1 MNPHQDHTPDT
12 PAGERHH
19 PPASQPTA
27 PPAAPPAAH
36 GPIQARGRRRRATLL
51 TAAVDLLTEGGFAAV
66 THRAVA
72 HRANLPLAATT
83 YYFTSRDQLLAEAF
97 AQLVETELAT
107 TRTWITGHGLTAL
120 TDQIAT
126 ADRTRQLG
134 LWELYVHAGRDPV
147 LQQIARRWTDG
158 CARILAETL
167 HLPETD
173 TRVRL
178 LYTTLSALWLEQVV
192 EQRPL
197 DEARTLLTLAVT
209 TAKNA
214 LPPP

>member
-1 MNPHQDHTPDT
+1 MNPHQDPTQP
-12 PAGERHH
+12 GERPPTQPGERPHPH
-19 PPASQPTA
+19 PPT
-27 PPAAPPAAH
+27 
-36 GPIQARGRRRRATLL
+36 QARGRRRRATLL
-51 TAAVDLLTEGGFAAV
+51 TAAVDLLTQGGFAAV

-72 HRANLPLAATT
+72 HHANLPLAATT
-83 YYFTSRDQLLAEAF
+83 YYFASRDQLLAEAF
-97 AQLVETELAT
+97 AQLVETELTT
-107 TRTWITGHGLTAL
+107 TRTWITDHGLTAL

-147 LQQIARRWTDG
+147 LQQIARRWADG
-158 CARILAETL
+158 CIRIIADTL

-178 LYTTLSALWLEQVV
+178 LYTTLSTLWLEQVV

-197 DEARTLLTLAVT
+197 DEARTLLTLAVK
-209 TAKNA
+209 TAENA

>member
-1 MNPHQDHTPDT
+1 MNPHHDP
-12 PAGERHH
+12 
-19 PPASQPTA
+19 A
-27 PPAAPPAAH
+27 PPRPA
-36 GPIQARGRRRRATLL
+36 QERGRRRRATLL

-72 HRANLPLAATT
+72 QRAHLPLAATT

-97 AQLVETELAT
+97 ARLVETELAT
-107 TRTWITGHGLTAL
+107 TRTWITDHGLTAL
-120 TDQIAT
+120 PDQIAHT
-126 ADRTRQLG
+126 DRHRQLG

-158 CARILAETL
+158 CVHLVADAL
-167 HLPETD
+167 HLPATD

-178 LYTTLSALWLEQVV
+178 LYTTLFTLWLEHLV

-197 DEARTLLTLAVT
+197 DDTRALLT
-209 TAKNA
+209 TAIENA
-214 LPPP
+214 LRPP

>member
-1 MNPHQDHTPDT
+1 MNPHQDHTPDP

-19 PPASQPTA
+19 LPAAVPPAP
-27 PPAAPPAAH
+27 H
-36 GPIQARGRRRRATLL
+36 GPTQARGRRRRATLL
-51 TAAVDLLTEGGFAAV
+51 AAAVDLLTEGGFAAV

-97 AQLVETELAT
+97 AQLVETELTT
-107 TRTWITGHGLTAL
+107 TRTWITDHGLSAL
-120 TDQIAT
+120 TDQIAA

-147 LQQIARRWTDG
+147 LQQIARRWADG
-158 CARILAETL
+158 CVRIVAETL

>member
-1 MNPHQDHTPDT
+1 MNPQHEHPS
-12 PAGERHH
+12 PPPHH
-19 PPASQPTA
+19 AVT
-27 PPAAPPAAH
+27 
-36 GPIQARGRRRRATLL
+36 QARARRRRAALL
-51 TAAVDLLTEGGFAAV
+51 AAAVDLLTEGGFAAV

-72 HRANLPLAATT
+72 HRAHLPLAATT

-107 TRTWITGHGLTAL
+107 TRAWITDHGLAGL
-120 TDQIAT
+120 PDQLAA

-158 CARILAETL
+158 CVRLIADAL
-167 HLPETD
+167 HLPATD
-173 TRVRL
+173 PRLRL

-192 EQRPL
+192 EERPAG
-197 DEARTLLTLAVT
+197 DARTLLALAL
-209 TAKNA
+209 KNA
-214 LPPP
+214 LSPT

>member
-1 MNPHQDHTPDT
+1 MNPHQDPTQP
-12 PAGERHH
+12 GERPHPH
-19 PPASQPTA
+19 PPTTPTQA
-27 PPAAPPAAH
+27 PT
-36 GPIQARGRRRRATLL
+36 QARGRRRRATLL
-51 TAAVDLLTEGGFAAV
+51 AAAVDLLTQGGFAAV

-72 HRANLPLAATT
+72 HHANLPLAATT

-97 AQLVETELAT
+97 AQLVETELTT
-107 TRTWITGHGLTAL
+107 TRTWITDHGLTAL

-147 LQQIARRWTDG
+147 LQQIARRWADG
-158 CARILAETL
+158 CIRIIADTL

-178 LYTTLSALWLEQVV
+178 LYTTLSTLWLEQVV

-197 DEARTLLTLAVT
+197 DEARTLLTLAVK
-209 TAKNA
+209 TAENA

>member
-1 MNPHQDHTPDT
+1 MNPHHDPTQP
-12 PAGERHH
+12 GERPHTQPGERPHPH
-19 PPASQPTA
+19 PPT
-27 PPAAPPAAH
+27 
-36 GPIQARGRRRRATLL
+36 QARGRRRRATLL
-51 TAAVDLLTEGGFAAV
+51 TAAVDLLTQGGFAAV

-72 HRANLPLAATT
+72 HHANLPLAATT
-83 YYFTSRDQLLAEAF
+83 YYFASRDQLLAEAF
-97 AQLVETELAT
+97 AQLVETELTT
-107 TRTWITGHGLTAL
+107 TRTWITDHGLTAL

-147 LQQIARRWTDG
+147 LQQIARRWADG
-158 CARILAETL
+158 CIRIIADTL

-178 LYTTLSALWLEQVV
+178 LYTTLSTLWLEQVV

-197 DEARTLLTLAVT
+197 DEARTLLTLAVK
-209 TAKNA
+209 TAENA

>member
-1 MNPHQDHTPDT
+1 MNPHPDPPDPPGPPPRHTTPPGPPPNPPPGS
-12 PAGERHH
+12 PAGEH
-19 PPASQPTA
+19 PHT
-27 PPAAPPAAH
+27 
-36 GPIQARGRRRRATLL
+36 QARARRRRATLL
-51 TAAVDLLTEGGFAAV
+51 NAAVDLLTEAGFAAV

-72 HRANLPLAATT
+72 QRAHLPLAATT

-107 TRTWITGHGLTAL
+107 TRTWITHHGLTAI
-120 TDQIAT
+120 TDQVAT
-126 ADRTRQLG
+126 TDRTRQLG

-158 CARILAETL
+158 CVRIIADTL

-178 LYTTLSALWLEQVV
+178 LYTTISTLWLEHLV

-197 DEARTLLTLAVT
+197 TEARALLTIALQNT
-209 TAKNA
+209 

>member
-1 MNPHQDHTPDT
+1 MNPDQNPTQ
-12 PAGERHH
+12 AGERPQPH
-19 PPASQPTA
+19 PPT
-27 PPAAPPAAH
+27 
-36 GPIQARGRRRRATLL
+36 QARGRRRRATLL
-51 TAAVDLLTEGGFAAV
+51 ASAVHLLTQGGFAAV

-72 HRANLPLAATT
+72 HHANLPLAATT
-83 YYFTSRDQLLAEAF
+83 YYFASRDQLLAEAF
-97 AQLVETELAT
+97 AQLVETELTT
-107 TRTWITGHGLTAL
+107 TRTWITDHGLTAL

-147 LQQIARRWTDG
+147 LQQIARRWADG
-158 CARILAETL
+158 CIRIIADTL
-167 HLPETD
+167 HLSETD

-209 TAKNA
+209 TAENA

>member
-1 MNPHQDHTPDT
+1 LNPSQDPSQDPAPRPTP
-12 PAGERHH
+12 PRNPGER
-19 PPASQPTA
+19 PPA
-27 PPAAPPAAH
+27 
-36 GPIQARGRRRRATLL
+36 QARGRQRRATLL

-72 HRANLPLAATT
+72 QRANLPLAATT
-83 YYFTSRDQLLAEAF
+83 YYFASRDQLLAEAF
-97 AQLVETELAT
+97 AQLVETELTT
-107 TRTWITGHGLTAL
+107 TRTWIADHGLTAL
-120 TDQIAT
+120 TDQVAT
-126 ADRTRQLG
+126 ADRNRQLG

-158 CARILAETL
+158 CIRLIADAL
-167 HLPETD
+167 HLPPAD

-178 LYTTLSALWLEQVV
+178 LYTTISALWLEHLV

-197 DEARTLLTLAVT
+197 NEARALLTIAIEIAIENT
-209 TAKNA
+209 

>member
-1 MNPHQDHTPDT
+1 
-12 PAGERHH
+12 
-19 PPASQPTA
+19 
-27 PPAAPPAAH
+27 
-36 GPIQARGRRRRATLL
+36 
-51 TAAVDLLTEGGFAAV
+51 V

-72 HRANLPLAATT
+72 HRAHLPLAATT

-107 TRTWITGHGLTAL
+107 TRAWITDHGLAGL
-120 TDQIAT
+120 PDQLAA

-158 CARILAETL
+158 CVRLVADAL
-167 HLPETD
+167 HLPATD
-173 TRVRL
+173 PRLRL

-192 EQRPL
+192 EQRPAG
-197 DEARTLLTLAVT
+197 DARTLLTLALE
-209 TAKNA
+209 NA
-214 LPPP
+214 LPPT